1 MQIEELVQLV
11 VDALEELKAKDIVK
25 IDVREHTS
33 VTDYMIIASGSSN
46 RQVKALADNVVEK
59 AKDAGR
65 QPMGVEGKE
74 SGEWV
79 WSTWPMWSC
88 ISCSRLPVSSTT
100 GNASGR
106 APSHVEPSTSRRS
119 KRPCAFA

>member
-46 RQVKALADNVVEK
+46 RQVKALADNVV
-59 AKDAGR
+59 
-65 QPMGVEGKE
+65 
-74 SGEWV
+74 
-79 WSTWPMWSC
+79 
-88 ISCSRLPVSSTT
+88 
-100 GNASGR
+100 
-106 APSHVEPSTSRRS
+106 
-119 KRPCAFA
+119 

>member
-1 MQIEELVQLV
+1 MNTKKLLELTLN
-11 VDALEELKAKDIVK
+11 ALNNNKALDISVL
-25 IDVREHTS
+25 DVTNLTTIS
-33 VTDYMIIASGSSN
+33 DYMIIASGTSN

-79 WSTWPMWSC
+79 LVDLADVVVHIMQPATREFYDLE
-88 ISCSRLPVSSTT
+88 RLWQS
-100 GNASGR
+100 A
-106 APSHVEPSTSRRS
+106 ESRRAAQQQ
-119 KRPCAFA
+119 PTE

>member
-11 VDALEELKAKDIVK
+11 VDALEELKAKDIVQ

-33 VTDYMIIASGSSN
+33 VTDYMIIASGTSN

-59 AKDAGR
+59 AKEAGR

-74 SGEWV
+74 SGPMW
-79 WSTWPMWSC
+79 WST
-88 ISCSRLPVSSTT
+88 SCSRPPVSSMTW
-100 GNASGR
+100 NASGR
-106 APSHVEPSTSRRS
+106 VPSRVAPPSSNRPSR
-119 KRPCAFA
+119 PVCAFA